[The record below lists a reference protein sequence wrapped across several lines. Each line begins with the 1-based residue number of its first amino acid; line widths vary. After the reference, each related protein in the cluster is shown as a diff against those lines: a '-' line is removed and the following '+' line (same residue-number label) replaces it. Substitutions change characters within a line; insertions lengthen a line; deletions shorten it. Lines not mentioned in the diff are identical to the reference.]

1 MIFVLVAVAVLGT
14 TLTARQLNRR
24 RARAGAQIRERL
36 DVHAANQEHER
47 AAEELI
53 ARFQRG
59 ELAWAD
65 ALAELARRFPDDD
78 AAEHERALERWL
90 AFKR

>member
-14 TLTARQLNRR
+14 TFTARQLNRR
-24 RARAGAQIRERL
+24 RARVGAQIRERL
-36 DVHAANQEHER
+36 DEHAANQEYER

-53 ARFQRG
+53 ARFLRD
-59 ELAWAD
+59 EIVWAD
-65 ALAELARRFPDDD
+65 ALAELNRRFPGD
-78 AAEHERALERWL
+78 AAEHERTLQRWL